1 MHPDLLRFV
10 ARVTLETSLTM
21 SICVGLVSARSK
33 PEARELGDE
42 VAKWLESQSCKL
54 VHEPELQRNPSSA
67 DVIVALGG
75 DGLIMRMAHT
85 YPNIPLLG
93 INVGKIGFM
102 AMIERDE
109 WERAL
114 NLLIGGQ
121 YRIQSGPTLSAT
133 LVRDNTTLFSG
144 WAVNDVVLRSGSSM
158 VDIELYIDRQFV
170 NTYPGDGMIVAT
182 PQGST
187 AYCMAAGG
195 PALGA
200 GVRGFA
206 VVPICPHSPI
216 RTNIVVPEHA
226 SIELV
231 VVNDSQC
238 DLLLDGTPDG
248 GLQRGD
254 IIKVEAADAEF
265 RLVMVEGT
273 DFYQAFRS
281 KFNYMIR
288 PQAVPSLGSDRQKF
302 ASH

>member
-1 MHPDLLRFV
+1 MRI
-10 ARVTLETSLTM
+10 R
-21 SICVGLVSARSK
+21 IGLVAARSK
-33 PEARELGDE
+33 SDAQELGVE
-42 VAKWLESQSCKL
+42 VAAWLEEQSCEL
-54 VHEPELQRNPSSA
+54 VLEDQLRTDPSSA

-85 YPNIPLLG
+85 YPDVPLLG
-93 INVGKIGFM
+93 INVGKVGFM
-102 AMIERDE
+102 AMIERDD
-109 WERAL
+109 WRRAL
-114 NLLIGGQ
+114 TLLISDQ
-121 YRIQSGPTLSAT
+121 YRVQSGPTLSAE
-133 LVRDNTTLFSG
+133 LIRSNRSQFSG

-158 VDIELYIDRQFV
+158 VDVEVYIDRQFV

-195 PALGA
+195 PVLGA

-216 RTNIVVPEHA
+216 RTNLVVPEEA
-226 SIELV
+226 EIELV
-231 VVNDSQC
+231 VSNNNPC

-248 GLQRGD
+248 GLQRDD
-254 IIKVEAADAEF
+254 IIRVRAASTQF
-265 RLVMVEGT
+265 RLVMLQGT

-288 PQAVPSLGSDRQKF
+288 PQAVPSLGNDR
-302 ASH
+302 SL

>member
-1 MHPDLLRFV
+1 MITTTTRNEQG
-10 ARVTLETSLTM
+10 RM
-21 SICVGLVSARSK
+21 SIRIGLVCARSK
-33 PEARELGDE
+33 DEAQALGVD
-42 VAKWLESQSCKL
+42 VARWLEEQSCTV
-54 VHEPELQRNPSSA
+54 VHEEALLQDPTSA

-85 YPNIPLLG
+85 YPNTPLLG

-102 AMIERDE
+102 AMIERDD
-109 WERAL
+109 WKRAL
-114 NLLIGGQ
+114 DLLISGN
-121 YRIQSGPTLSAT
+121 YRVQSGPTLSARLLRNGT
-133 LVRDNTTLFSG
+133 EQFSG

-158 VDIELYIDRQFV
+158 VDVEVYIDRQFV

-216 RTNIVVPEHA
+216 RTNIVVPESA
-226 SIELV
+226 EIELV
-231 VVNDSQC
+231 IVNASPC
-238 DLLLDGTPDG
+238 DLLLDGTADG
-248 GLQRGD
+248 HLQMGD
-254 IIKVEAADAEF
+254 IIQIEAAPAEF
-265 RLVMVEGT
+265 QLVMVHGT

-288 PQAVPSLGSDRQKF
+288 PQAVPSLGSDR
-302 ASH
+302 

>member
-1 MHPDLLRFV
+1 
-10 ARVTLETSLTM
+10 M
-21 SICVGLVSARSK
+21 SISIGLVCARSK
-33 PEARELGDE
+33 QEAQDLGRV
-42 VAKWLESQSCKL
+42 VADWLAQRSCTVL
-54 VHEPELQRNPSSA
+54 HEEELQKEPDRA

-75 DGLIMRMAHT
+75 DGLIMRMAHI
-85 YPNIPLLG
+85 YPNVPLLG

-102 AMIERDE
+102 AMIERND
-109 WERAL
+109 WQRAL
-114 NLLIGGQ
+114 ELLLDGR
-121 YRIQSGPTLSAT
+121 YRVQSGPTLSAE
-133 LVRDNTTLFSG
+133 LIRSGDPLFSG

-158 VDIELYIDRQFV
+158 VDVEVYIDRQFV

-216 RTNIVVPEHA
+216 RTNIVVPEEA

-231 VVNDSQC
+231 ITNDSKC

-248 GLQRGD
+248 ELQRGD
-254 IIKVEAADAEF
+254 IVRISEAPYEF
-265 RLVMVEGT
+265 KLVMVDGT
-273 DFYQAFRS
+273 DFYQTFRT

-288 PQAVPSLGSDRQKF
+288 PQAVPSLGNDRSQI
-302 ASH
+302 

>member
-1 MHPDLLRFV
+1 
-10 ARVTLETSLTM
+10 M
-21 SICVGLVSARSK
+21 SIRIGLVAARSK
-33 PEARELGDE
+33 SDAQELGIE
-42 VAKWLESQSCKL
+42 VAAWLEEQSCDL
-54 VHEPELQRNPSSA
+54 VLEDQLLADPSSV

-85 YPNIPLLG
+85 YPDVPLLG
-93 INVGKIGFM
+93 INVGKVGFM

-109 WERAL
+109 WRRAL
-114 NLLIGGQ
+114 TLLIAYQ
-121 YRIQSGPTLSAT
+121 YRVQSGPTLSAE
-133 LVRDNTTLFSG
+133 LIRSNRSHFSG

-158 VDIELYIDRQFV
+158 VDVEVYIDRQFV

-195 PALGA
+195 PVLGA

-216 RTNIVVPEHA
+216 RTNLVVPEEA
-226 SIELV
+226 EIELV
-231 VVNDSQC
+231 VGNDSPC
-238 DLLLDGTPDG
+238 DLLLDGTPDS
-248 GLQRGD
+248 GLLRDD
-254 IIKVEAADAEF
+254 IVRVRAASAQF

-288 PQAVPSLGSDRQKF
+288 PQAVPSLGNDR
-302 ASH
+302 

>member
-1 MHPDLLRFV
+1 
-10 ARVTLETSLTM
+10 M
-21 SICVGLVSARSK
+21 SIRIGLVCARSK
-33 PEARELGDE
+33 IEAQELGVE
-42 VAKWLESQSCKL
+42 VAAWLEGQSCVL
-54 VHEPELQRNPSSA
+54 VREEQLHSHPEDV

-85 YPNIPLLG
+85 YPNKPLLG

-102 AMIERDE
+102 AMIERND
-109 WERAL
+109 WQRAL
-114 NLLIGGQ
+114 DLLVTGH
-121 YRIQSGPTLSAT
+121 YRVQSGPTLSAV
-133 LVRDNTTLFSG
+133 LIRDNEPQFSG
-144 WAVNDVVLRSGSSM
+144 WAVNDVVVRSGSSM
-158 VDIELYIDRQFV
+158 VDVELYIDRQFV

-216 RTNIVVPEHA
+216 RTNIVVPEETE
-226 SIELV
+226 IELV
-231 VVNDSQC
+231 ITNDSQC

-248 GLQRGD
+248 ALQRGD
-254 IIKVEAADAEF
+254 IIKVQVSRAEF
-265 RLVMVEGT
+265 QLVMVEGT

-288 PQAVPSLGSDRQKF
+288 PQAVPSLGTDRQPMSDTIPFRHGK
-302 ASH
+302 